1 MSPDAVV
8 SDFKLRDQRKGLRPA
23 DAAEHA
29 TKTSV
34 EIYAL
39 GATLAATGLLAR
51 RDHRQERL
59 NPGDQR
65 NCGELSRI

>member
-1 MSPDAVV
+1 MRLSLT
-8 SDFKLRDQRKGLRPA
+8 SKLRDQRKGLRHA

-34 EIYAL
+34 EIHAL

-59 NPGDQR
+59 DSGDQR
-65 NCGELSRI
+65 DCGELSRV